1 MKIRSERT
9 KMERDF
15 HDGDCMSALITTR
28 FHPNPSFAS
37 ELRLQI
43 WTHHSVDRAVINCVG
58 DIVYQDEADALVKA
72 VAAARQRL
80 IFVDLKHVRTVD
92 AYGLGRLLYLHHVL
106 EKQHQR
112 IMFANPNEMLQH
124 LFCIT
129 RLDFHFACDC
139 GRVLRP
145 VQ

>member
-1 MKIRSERT
+1 
-9 KMERDF
+9 MERDLD
-15 HDGDCMSALITTR
+15 DGDRMSAAITTR
-28 FHPNPSFAS
+28 FHSKPTFAS

-43 WTHHSVDRAVINCVG
+43 WTRHSFDRAVVNCIG

-72 VAAARQRL
+72 ISSIRQRL
-80 IFVDLKHVRTVD
+80 VYVDLKHVRTID
-92 AYGLGRLLYLHHVL
+92 AYGLGKLLYLQQAL

-112 IMFANPNEMLQH
+112 IMFANPNEMMQH
-124 LFCIT
+124 LFCIMK
-129 RLDFHFACDC
+129 LDFHFACEC

>member
-1 MKIRSERT
+1 
-9 KMERDF
+9 
-15 HDGDCMSALITTR
+15 MSAALTTR
-28 FHPNPSFAS
+28 FHPNPSFAT

-43 WTHHSVDRAVINCVG
+43 WTRHSFDRAVVNCIG
-58 DIVYQDEADALVKA
+58 DIVYQEEADALLKVISSI
-72 VAAARQRL
+72 RQRL
-80 IFVDLKHVRTVD
+80 IFVDLQHVRTID
-92 AYGLGRLLYLHHVL
+92 AYGLGKLLHLHQEL

-112 IMFANPNEMLQH
+112 IMFANPNEMLQR

-129 RLDFHFACDC
+129 KMDFHFACDC